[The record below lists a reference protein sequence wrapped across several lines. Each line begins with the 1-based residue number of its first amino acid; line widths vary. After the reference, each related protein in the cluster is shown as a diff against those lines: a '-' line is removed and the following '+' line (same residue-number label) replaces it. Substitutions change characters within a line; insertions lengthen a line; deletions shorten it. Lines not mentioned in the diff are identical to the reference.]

1 MRMLRVMLQIMITH
15 AAAAATAAAAA
26 AGDARGRPVDG
37 DDGGAAEDGAH
48 GDDGDGDGTDG
59 HGAHDDACVKHHPYA
74 TMRTMLMTDM
84 VSRRGHPSLKKT

>member
-1 MRMLRVMLQIMITH
+1 MRVMLQIMITH
-15 AAAAATAAAAA
+15 ADAAATAAA

-59 HGAHDDACVKHHPYA
+59 HGAHDDAFAKHHPNA
-74 TMRTMLMTDM
+74 TMCTMLMTDM